1 MVTGDNSHESGT
13 VARQRLNIERTV
25 REHRSATIQRFLLR
39 TIRIHVHHDTG
50 IIVRQVR
57 VLPTSVHHTTVIHHY
72 RVPVCVLI
80 ESQTAQ
86 ALRVR
91 RIKYHITDRVITAY
105 TRHAL
110 ITDIRV
116 GDDTSVRQVGSVVE
130 LQIRL
135 LIMNQLLETGTI
147 QFHLEYVP
155 TLIGH
160 RLGKHSTIAIPMH
173 PQVGDRGT
181 VFRFIDRPYLYIL
194 PA

>member
-1 MVTGDNSHESGT
+1 MAGDDADEAAAVLGERFH
-13 VARQRLNIERTV
+13 VERTV

-86 ALRVR
+86 VLRIR

-116 GDDTSVRQVGSVVE
+116 GDDTSVR
-130 LQIRL
+130 
-135 LIMNQLLETGTI
+135 
-147 QFHLEYVP
+147 
-155 TLIGH
+155 
-160 RLGKHSTIAIPMH
+160 
-173 PQVGDRGT
+173 
-181 VFRFIDRPYLYIL
+181 
-194 PA
+194 